1 MVRRYGKA
9 MAVVA
14 GLLMVVGATGA
25 WVDSRPGS
33 GAVDTPVVSTARVAT
48 PIRQAAAPLPMAR
61 RTLTAGL
68 RPVDVP
74 VDPYAAEPVH
84 LIGALEIP
92 KLKLVSPLY
101 DGVTLHNIDLGP
113 SHWPGTAM
121 PGQPGNVVVGG
132 HRVTR
137 THPFLHIDQLVPG
150 DQVIFLIG
158 GSRTVYLVTSHE
170 VVAPTAMW
178 IVDQTV
184 TPTAT
189 LFACHPLYSAAY
201 RYVVHLA
208 LAPS

>member
-1 MVRRYGKA
+1 
-9 MAVVA
+9 VVVGVLIVA
-14 GLLMVVGATGA
+14 GATGA
-25 WVDSRPGS
+25 WVGSRPS
-33 GAVDTPVVSTARVAT
+33 GGGVDTPMVSRAGVAT
-48 PIRQAAAPLPMAR
+48 PSRPASASASNTARAGPAPT
-61 RTLTAGL
+61 TLL

-74 VDPYAAEPVH
+74 ADPYAAEPVRV
-84 LIGALEIP
+84 IGELEIP
-92 KLKLVSPLY
+92 KLKLVSLLY

-132 HRVTR
+132 HRVTHTR
-137 THPFLHIDQLVPG
+137 PFLDIARLASG
-150 DQVIFLIG
+150 DQVIFVIG
-158 GSRTVYLVTSHE
+158 GLRSVYLVTGHE
-170 VVAPTAMW
+170 VVTPSALW

-208 LAPS
+208 LAPY